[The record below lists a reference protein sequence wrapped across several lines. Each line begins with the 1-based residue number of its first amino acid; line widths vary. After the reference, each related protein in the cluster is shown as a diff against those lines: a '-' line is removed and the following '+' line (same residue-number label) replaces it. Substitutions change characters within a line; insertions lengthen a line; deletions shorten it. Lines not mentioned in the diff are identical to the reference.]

1 MEVLPH
7 RPRFS
12 LFMPLIAIIAHYK
25 GSVRTLARAAGE
37 KTSLLKKLTFP
48 IVIAA
53 TAAHVCHANGVVVT
67 Q

>member
-1 MEVLPH
+1 
-7 RPRFS
+7 
-12 LFMPLIAIIAHYK
+12 MPLIAIIDHYK

-53 TAAHVCHANGVVVT
+53 TAAHVCHTNGVVVT